1 MMPAYLIMSR
11 TCIGRNWLNIAAR
24 VHTGRSSKSCRL
36 RLARSS
42 WAVGHRPVTSS
53 SLFNI
58 FLSASPRCSSTAAL
72 GLSGTCPAH
81 VSERTESRTL
91 CCQTYILVAVG
102 NRCRSETF
110 PAHTVDQA
118 FLLLPS
124 VLIDDDGFNRCR
136 VRFVAAGYLSSL
148 QMRYA
153 MFSTYL

>member
-24 VHTGRSSKSCRL
+24 VQTGRSSKSCRL

-42 WAVGHRPVTSS
+42 WAVGHRSVTSS

-102 NRCRSETF
+102 YRCRSETF
-110 PAHTVDQA
+110 PAHAVDQP
-118 FLLLPS
+118 LLLFSSFLVHDDRLGGCS
-124 VLIDDDGFNRCR
+124 VRLI
-136 VRFVAAGYLSSL
+136 AAQEVNML
-148 QMRYA
+148 
-153 MFSTYL
+153 

>member
-24 VHTGRSSKSCRL
+24 VHTSRSSKSCRL

-42 WAVGHRPVTSS
+42 WAVGHRSVTSS

-81 VSERTESRTL
+81 VSERTEPRTL
-91 CCQTYILVAVG
+91 CCQTYTLVAVG
-102 NRCRSETF
+102 YRCRSETF
-110 PAHTVDQA
+110 PAHSVDES
-118 FLLLPS
+118 LLLLTCLFVDVGS
-124 VLIDDDGFNRCR
+124 HHRSWIRLIARDFSRCQC
-136 VRFVAAGYLSSL
+136 FVHYDNV
-148 QMRYA
+148 
-153 MFSTYL
+153 